1 MELKINDIHSMNGI
15 GLHEGK
21 LPVDRLELIKLI
33 NTWGRLY
40 SFITNNKIEIKKQKS
55 LDM

>member
-40 SFITNNKIEIKKQKS
+40 SFITNNKIEIFRYVIKP
-55 LDM
+55 